1 MEIEMFF
8 KNKIYEFIRER
19 NFEMAEALLKREI
32 EEEGE
37 NSFLYQLLGDINFE
51 MGKDE
56 EALLNY
62 KKALEIAKNKGEE
75 IEILSILIK
84 MKKLEGETISVNV
97 PLCKIFMK
105 YGLKENFKNTFLNY
119 FKGLLNSGKK
129 EEGKKFIEGVFENE
143 NLKNEFL
150 FYFLSNFKEGEENL
164 KKAIFGYE
172 NIGDIE
178 VAKILKSF
186 LREGGVDTEELKNI
200 IKIEGIEERKLEP
213 EGTLELAE
221 LLDSIGSKEEAL
233 NEYLSSIYGFFVE
246 RKDINKCKEILEK
259 IKKLE
264 IYDERIEKIESF
276 LENPP
281 QSKLEIKYEE
291 VYPIFEK
298 RLDEIVSENIENL
311 KKVAKTFSS
320 SFLHNEAIKIFE
332 NLLEKRINFDEII
345 EYYLYSLYEVGEYE
359 KILEIENYAKKE
371 IVDYFK
377 ALSYEKLGEE
387 NSALEI
393 LNEIYE
399 KMPNFMDIEERIRKL
414 KGEEILKVKEEVL
427 EEIEVVKE
435 KEFFKEVKGKVPK
448 KRKEIHERFI
458 IIY

>member
-32 EEEGE
+32 EEGGE
-37 NSFLYQLLGDINFE
+37 NPHLYQLLGDVNFE
-51 MGKDE
+51 MEREE
-56 EALLNY
+56 EAILNY
-62 KKALEIAKNKGEE
+62 KKALEIAKDKGEE
-75 IEILSILIK
+75 LEILPILIK
-84 MKKLEGETISVNV
+84 MKKLEGETNTINI

-105 YGLKENFKNTFLNY
+105 YGLKEDFKNTFLNY

-129 EEGKKFIEGVFENE
+129 EEGKKFIEGVFEDE
-143 NLKNEFL
+143 NLRNEFL

-164 KKAIFGYE
+164 KKAISGYE
-172 NIGDIE
+172 NKGNIE
-178 VAKILKSF
+178 VAEILKSF
-186 LREGGVDTEELKNI
+186 IKESGTYAMELKNI

-233 NEYLSSIYGFFVE
+233 NEYLSSIYGFYVE
-246 RKDINKCKEILEK
+246 RNDINKCKEILEK
-259 IKKLE
+259 MKKLE
-264 IYDERIEKIESF
+264 IYDERIEKVEKF

-281 QSKLEIKYEE
+281 KIKSEIKYEE
-291 VYPIFEK
+291 VYPVFEK
-298 RLDEIVSENIENL
+298 RLNEIVSENIENL
-311 KKVAKTFSS
+311 KKIAKIFSS

-332 NLLEKRINFDEII
+332 NLAQKGINFDEII
-345 EYYLYSLYEVGEYE
+345 EYYLYSLYETGEYE
-359 KILEIENYAKKE
+359 KILEVENYNKRE

-377 ALSYEKLGEE
+377 ALSYEKLGEKE
-387 NSALEI
+387 SALEI

-399 KMPNFMDIEERIRKL
+399 KKPDFMDIEERIRKL
-414 KGEEILKVKEEVL
+414 KGEEILKVQEVL
-427 EEIEVVKE
+427 EEVEVLEE
-435 KEFFKEVKGKVPK
+435 KEFVEEIKEKIPK
-448 KRKEIHERFI
+448 KRKGIHERFI

>member
-32 EEEGE
+32 EEGGE
-37 NSFLYQLLGDINFE
+37 NPHLYQLLGDVNFE
-51 MGKDE
+51 MEREE
-56 EALLNY
+56 EAILNY
-62 KKALEIAKNKGEE
+62 KKALEIAKDKGEE
-75 IEILSILIK
+75 LEILPILIK
-84 MKKLEGETISVNV
+84 MKKLEGETNTINI

-105 YGLKENFKNTFLNY
+105 YGLKEDFKNTFLNY

-129 EEGKKFIEGVFENE
+129 EEGKKFIEGVFEDE
-143 NLKNEFL
+143 NLRNEFL

-164 KKAIFGYE
+164 KKAISEYE
-172 NIGDIE
+172 NKGNIE
-178 VAKILKSF
+178 VAEILKSF
-186 LREGGVDTEELKNI
+186 IKESGTYAMELKNI

-233 NEYLSSIYGFFVE
+233 NEYLSSIYGFYVE
-246 RKDINKCKEILEK
+246 RNDINKCKEILEK
-259 IKKLE
+259 MKKLE
-264 IYDERIEKIESF
+264 IYDERIEKVEKF

-281 QSKLEIKYEE
+281 KIKSEIKYEE
-291 VYPIFEK
+291 VYPVFEK
-298 RLDEIVSENIENL
+298 RLNEIVSENIENL
-311 KKVAKTFSS
+311 KKIAKIFSS

-332 NLLEKRINFDEII
+332 NLAQKGINFDEII
-345 EYYLYSLYEVGEYE
+345 EYYLYSLYETGEYE
-359 KILEIENYAKKE
+359 KILEVENYNKRE

-377 ALSYEKLGEE
+377 ALSYEKLGEKE
-387 NSALEI
+387 SALEI

-399 KMPNFMDIEERIRKL
+399 KKPDFMDIEERIRKL
-414 KGEEILKVKEEVL
+414 KGEEILKVQEVL
-427 EEIEVVKE
+427 EEVEVLEE
-435 KEFFKEVKGKVPK
+435 KEFVEEIKEKIPK
-448 KRKEIHERFI
+448 KRKGIHERFI

>member
-19 NFEMAEALLKREI
+19 NFEKAEVLLKREI
-32 EEEGE
+32 EEGGE
-37 NSFLYQLLGDINFE
+37 NSYLYELLGDVNFE

-62 KKALEIAKNKGEE
+62 KKALEIAKNEGKEM
-75 IEILSILIK
+75 EILSILIK
-84 MKKLEGETISVNV
+84 MKKLEGETNLVNI
-97 PLCKIFMK
+97 PLCKLFMK
-105 YGLKENFKNTFLNY
+105 YGLKEDFKNTFLNY

-129 EEGKKFIEGVFENE
+129 EEGKKFIEGVFEDE

-164 KKAIFGYE
+164 KKAISGYE
-172 NIGDIE
+172 DTGNIE
-178 VAKILKSF
+178 TAKILKDF
-186 LREGGVDTEELKNI
+186 LKEGGIDVKELKNI
-200 IKIEGIEERKLEP
+200 IKIEGIDEKKLEP

-233 NEYLSSIYGFFVE
+233 NEYLSSIYGFCVE
-246 RKDINKCKEILEK
+246 RNDINKCKEILEK

-264 IYDERIEKIESF
+264 IYDERIEKIENF
-276 LENPP
+276 LENLPE
-281 QSKLEIKYEE
+281 SKSEIKYEE
-291 VYPIFEK
+291 VYPVFEK

-311 KKVAKTFSS
+311 KKIAKIFSS

-332 NLLEKRINFDEII
+332 NLLEKGINFDEIM
-345 EYYLYSLYEVGEYE
+345 EYYLYSLYQVGEYE
-359 KILEIENYAKKE
+359 KILELENYNKKE
-371 IVDYFK
+371 VVDYFK
-377 ALSYEKLGEE
+377 ALSYEKLGEKE
-387 NSALEI
+387 SALEI

-399 KMPNFMDIEERIRKL
+399 KIPDFMDIEERIRKL

-427 EEIEVVKE
+427 EEVEVLEE
-435 KEFFKEVKGKVPK
+435 KEFVKEVEEKVSR

>member
-19 NFEMAEALLKREI
+19 DFEKAEALLKREI
-32 EEEGE
+32 EEGGE
-37 NSFLYQLLGDINFE
+37 NTYLYQLLGDVNFE

-62 KKALEIAKNKGEE
+62 KKALEIAKSKEEE
-75 IEILSILIK
+75 IEILPILIK
-84 MKKLEGETISVNV
+84 MKKLEGETNLVNI

-105 YGLKENFKNTFLNY
+105 YGLKEDFKNTFLNY

-129 EEGKKFIEGVFENE
+129 EEGKKFIEGVFEDE

-164 KKAIFGYE
+164 KKAISGYE
-172 NIGDIE
+172 NKGDVE
-178 VAKILKSF
+178 SAKILKGF
-186 LREGGVDTEELKNI
+186 IKEGGIDVVALKNI

-233 NEYLSSIYGFFVE
+233 NEYLSSIYGFCVE
-246 RKDINKCKEILEK
+246 RNDINKCKEILEK

-264 IYDERIEKIESF
+264 IYDERIEKIENF
-276 LENPP
+276 LENLPK
-281 QSKLEIKYEE
+281 SESEIKYEE
-291 VYPIFEK
+291 VHSVFEK

-311 KKVAKTFSS
+311 KKVAKIFSS

-332 NLLEKRINFDEII
+332 NLIEKGINFNEIM
-345 EYYLYSLYEVGEYE
+345 EYYLYSLYEIGEYE
-359 KILEIENYAKKE
+359 KILEVENYDKKE
-371 IVDYFK
+371 ILDYFK
-377 ALSYEKLGEE
+377 ALSYEKLGEKE
-387 NSALEI
+387 SALEI

-399 KMPNFMDIEERIRKL
+399 KFPDFMDIEERIRKL
-414 KGEEILKVKEEVL
+414 KGEEILKVKEEVI
-427 EEIEVVKE
+427 EEIEVLEE
-435 KEFFKEVKGKVPK
+435 KEFVKEIKEGVPK
-448 KRKEIHERFI
+448 KRKGIHERFI

>member
-32 EEEGE
+32 EEGGE
-37 NSFLYQLLGDINFE
+37 NPHLYQLLGDVNFE
-51 MGKDE
+51 MEREE
-56 EALLNY
+56 EAILNY
-62 KKALEIAKNKGEE
+62 KKALEIAKDKGEE
-75 IEILSILIK
+75 LEILPILIK
-84 MKKLEGETISVNV
+84 MKKLEGETNTINI

-105 YGLKENFKNTFLNY
+105 YGLKEDFKNTFLNY

-129 EEGKKFIEGVFENE
+129 EEGKKFIEGVFEDE
-143 NLKNEFL
+143 NLRNEFL

-164 KKAIFGYE
+164 KKAISGYE
-172 NIGDIE
+172 NKGNIE
-178 VAKILKSF
+178 VAEILKSF
-186 LREGGVDTEELKNI
+186 IKESGTYAMELKNI

-233 NEYLSSIYGFFVE
+233 NEYLSSIYGFYVE
-246 RKDINKCKEILEK
+246 RNDINKCKEILEK
-259 IKKLE
+259 MKKLE
-264 IYDERIEKIESF
+264 IYDERIEKVEKF

-281 QSKLEIKYEE
+281 KIKSEIKYEG
-291 VYPIFEK
+291 VYPVFEK
-298 RLDEIVSENIENL
+298 RLNEIVSENIENL
-311 KKVAKTFSS
+311 KKIAKIFSS

-332 NLLEKRINFDEII
+332 NLAQKGINFDEII
-345 EYYLYSLYEVGEYE
+345 EYYLYSLYETGEYE
-359 KILEIENYAKKE
+359 KILEVENYNKRE

-377 ALSYEKLGEE
+377 ALSYEKLGEKE
-387 NSALEI
+387 SALEI

-399 KMPNFMDIEERIRKL
+399 KKPDFMDIEERIRKL
-414 KGEEILKVKEEVL
+414 KGEEILKVQEVL
-427 EEIEVVKE
+427 EEVEVLEE
-435 KEFFKEVKGKVPK
+435 KEFVEEIKEKIPK
-448 KRKEIHERFI
+448 KRKGIHERFI

>member
-19 NFEMAEALLKREI
+19 DFEKAEALLKREI
-32 EEEGE
+32 EEGGE
-37 NSFLYQLLGDINFE
+37 NTYLYQLLGDVNFE

-62 KKALEIAKNKGEE
+62 KKALEIAKSKDEE
-75 IEILSILIK
+75 IEILPILIK
-84 MKKLEGETISVNV
+84 MKKLEGETNLVNI

-105 YGLKENFKNTFLNY
+105 YGLKEDFKNTFLNY

-129 EEGKKFIEGVFENE
+129 EEGKKFIEGVFEDE

-164 KKAIFGYE
+164 KKAISGYE
-172 NIGDIE
+172 NKGDVE
-178 VAKILKSF
+178 SAKILKGF
-186 LREGGVDTEELKNI
+186 IKEGGIDVVALKNI

-233 NEYLSSIYGFFVE
+233 NEYLSSIYGFCVE
-246 RKDINKCKEILEK
+246 RNDINKCKEILEK

-264 IYDERIEKIESF
+264 IYDERIEKIENF
-276 LENPP
+276 LENLPK
-281 QSKLEIKYEE
+281 SESEIKYEE
-291 VYPIFEK
+291 VHSVFEK

-311 KKVAKTFSS
+311 KKVAKIFSS

-332 NLLEKRINFDEII
+332 NLIEKGINFNEIM
-345 EYYLYSLYEVGEYE
+345 EYYLYSLYEIGEYE
-359 KILEIENYAKKE
+359 KILEVENYDKKE
-371 IVDYFK
+371 ILDYFK
-377 ALSYEKLGEE
+377 ALSYEKLGEKE
-387 NSALEI
+387 SALEI

-399 KMPNFMDIEERIRKL
+399 KFPDFMDIEERIRKL
-414 KGEEILKVKEEVL
+414 KGEEILKVKEEVI
-427 EEIEVVKE
+427 EEIEVLEE
-435 KEFFKEVKGKVPK
+435 KEFVKEIKEGVPK
-448 KRKEIHERFI
+448 KRKGIHERFI